1 MLHALKSKKSNP
13 TLIISLQAQKLSQN
27 IKKSKRIL
35 LVWKLETYGR
45 ILGPKAL
52 YTKK

>member
-13 TLIISLQAQKLSQN
+13 TLIISLQAQKLSPN
-27 IKKSKRIL
+27 IKKSKRIF
-35 LVWKLETYGR
+35 LVWKLETHGR